1 MILGSDR
8 AKVADGQVAQ
18 TLRSA
23 VYPAE
28 IQGTTYNLHDTMGLK
43 YSSDTIDD
51 NAKALG
57 NLYRLVTDLSN
68 SGGVN
73 LIVFV
78 MKRGKFTRTLHQ
90 NYTLFHRGFCDSK
103 VPIVIIVTGCED
115 VEPTMNT
122 WWIENEPSFTLSGMS
137 FADRACVCAFNG
149 PTKTSGG
156 VRFNED
162 LFKASVDVVRKLV
175 VQHCMSDGWKN
186 VTTLLFRS
194 LSGFTETFQF
204 NSRLSRRDPA
214 YSFSAS
220 RKQPLSTSAST
231 IASQMF
237 SLARKRKKLLVRY
250 ARPSK
255 ESRIRR
261 SSIHR
266 LL

>member
-8 AKVADGQVAQ
+8 ARVADGQVAQ

-28 IQGTTYNLHDTMGLK
+28 IQRMTYDLHDTMGFK

-90 NYTLFHRGFCDSK
+90 NYNLVHRGLFDSK

-115 VEPTMNT
+115 VEPTMDT

-137 FADRACVCAFNG
+137 FADHACVCAFNG
-149 PTKTSGG
+149 PTTSNGG

-162 LFKASVDVVRKLV
+162 LFKASVDVVRKLL

-186 VTTLLFRS
+186 VRYSYSDRLQDSLKVLNLTAGWTTAIPLASATLSPLLENNTY
-194 LSGFTETFQF
+194 L
-204 NSRLSRRDPA
+204 P
-214 YSFSAS
+214 
-220 RKQPLSTSAST
+220 QPL
-231 IASQMF
+231 
-237 SLARKRKKLLVRY
+237 
-250 ARPSK
+250 
-255 ESRIRR
+255 
-261 SSIHR
+261 
-266 LL
+266 